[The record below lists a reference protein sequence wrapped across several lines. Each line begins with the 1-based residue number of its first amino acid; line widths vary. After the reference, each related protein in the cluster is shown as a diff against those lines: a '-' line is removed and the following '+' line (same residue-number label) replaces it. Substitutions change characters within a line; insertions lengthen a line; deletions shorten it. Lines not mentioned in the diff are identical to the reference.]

1 MKKIFIS
8 LATSFLMITAGQAQI
23 VTNLS
28 SDFNALVDSFV
39 MTGVS
44 VSNVQYT
51 GDSSSIG
58 SFSDDNTSNLDI
70 DHGIIL
76 TTGTLTG
83 SPAIGSPVSNFAST
97 INSQPGDS
105 LLDLLIPG
113 YLTYDASVLEFDLV
127 PVGSVLQF
135 EFVFASEEYPEWV
148 GSSFNDV
155 FGFFISGPDTAGNYY
170 NNMNVALIPGTITPV
185 SINNVN
191 SALNA
196 GYFIDNEL
204 LGDSNFVFDGY
215 TTTITVTVQVVP
227 MSSYHL
233 KMAIADAG
241 DGFYD
246 SGILLECPSLRSY
259 MPTDI
264 ETANE
269 NTNVYPNPMR
279 PNSVLTL
286 NVLQAGP
293 VRICIFDA
301 TGSVISTFNEN
312 VDTGTMQVPVGHLLN
327 KLPSG
332 VYYASIL
339 MADQQSVIKLVR

>member
-1 MKKIFIS
+1 LLRF
-8 LATSFLMITAGQAQI
+8 FLIITAGKAQI
-23 VTNLS
+23 VSNLS

-44 VSNVQYT
+44 VSNVQCT
-51 GDSSSIG
+51 GDSLSIG
-58 SFSDDNTSNLDI
+58 SFSDCTTSRLDI
-70 DHGIIL
+70 DQGIIM
-76 TTGTLTG
+76 TTG
-83 SPAIGSPVSNFAST
+83 SIPAVPIGSFVGNFAST
-97 INSQPGDS
+97 GNSQPGDS

-113 YLTYDASVLEFDLV
+113 YSTYDASILEFDLV

-148 GSSFNDV
+148 GTSFNDV

-241 DGFYD
+241 DGVYD

-259 MPTDI
+259 MPTGI

-301 TGSVISTFNEN
+301 TGTVISTFKEN
-312 VDTGTMQVPVGHLLN
+312 ADAGTMQVPVGQLLN

-339 MADQQSVIKLVR
+339 MADQQSIIKLVR